1 LKTLFTIL
9 AAILMLAVPIN
20 AYAQGVSYQD
30 LLNVNY
36 SGPVFLDAFWTDR
49 TTPPP
54 EGTSLEKV
62 EVGPGDGA
70 SVLAVTLVN
79 RGLSDITSVTGYL
92 SLPSGFK
99 ASGTDAEQAIAT
111 NNEIIPAGD
120 TFVLFFQVDVNER
133 TSVKEYL
140 ASLKVDYSRIVEV
153 GQYRNAEM
161 NVPFKLTGKVIL
173 DASTD
178 DRLIPG
184 ESNTITMTIT
194 NRGSA
199 PATGVVVTV
208 AGSTGVNG
216 DTTNASAVSTGAKTF
231 ELGVILP
238 GQSASIQPV
247 IYVSNSASETLQ
259 TISLD
264 ITYGNAYGVKKTSTI
279 PVGMVVL
286 PKPPESVLSVAPV
299 GNSSTILAGKI
310 VDLNFVLSNI
320 GGKPLSDVIISL
332 EPESESVQILGES
345 KWVVKEMA
353 TDFRQQ
359 YTTQVFAAKDM
370 IAKPTSF
377 NVVVDYLSSGEAKT
391 ETLNLGAYVDGE
403 ITVRAYEIEVTYIG
417 GRPNITG
424 NLLNEGN
431 ILALFT
437 TIELVSAPDLVSV
450 LPPQQYLG
458 DLSENSP
465 LPFSI
470 PISLKDGVREG
481 TYPVSLKVEYKDNLR
496 QLHAFEI
503 NTQVNFMP
511 ENSQANIGAQANA
524 FPMTGIVLMIGI
536 AAAAVAAAVIII
548 RRRRRSALK
557 RTIAGS
563 KLENGDDI
571 ESVLDSQLEKSKDR
585 K

>member
-1 LKTLFTIL
+1 MKILLTVL
-9 AAILMLAVPIN
+9 AAILILAVPIS

-99 ASGTDAEQAIAT
+99 ASGTNSEQAIAT

-184 ESNTITMTIT
+184 ESSAITMTIT

-208 AGSTGVNG
+208 AGSTGNG
-216 DTTNASAVSTGAKTF
+216 DTTNTSAVSTGAKTF
-231 ELGVILP
+231 ELGVIGP

-247 IYVSNSASETLQ
+247 IYASNSASETLQ
-259 TISLD
+259 TILLD
-264 ITYGNAYGVKKTSTI
+264 ITYGNAYGVRKTTAI

-286 PKPPESVLSVAPV
+286 PKPPESVLSVAPID
-299 GNSSTILAGKI
+299 NSSTILAGKI

-320 GGKPLSDVIISL
+320 GGKPLSAVIISL

-353 TDFRQQ
+353 ADFRQQ

-377 NVVVDYLSSGEAKT
+377 NVVVDYLSAGEAKT

-437 TIELVSAPDLVSV
+437 TIELVGAPDLVSV

-470 PISLKDGVREG
+470 PISLKDGVKEG

-496 QLHAFEI
+496 QLHTFEI
-503 NTQVNFMP
+503 NTQVSFVP
-511 ENSQANIGAQANA
+511 ENSQASAGAEANA
-524 FPMTGIVLMIGI
+524 LPMTAIALAIGI
-536 AAAAVAAAVIII
+536 AAAAVAAAVII
-548 RRRRRSALK
+548 RRRSALK

-571 ESVLDSQLEKSKDR
+571 ESVLDSQLEKSSKDR

>member
-1 LKTLFTIL
+1 MKIVITVL
-9 AAILMLAVPIN
+9 AAILMLAVPIS

-49 TTPPP
+49 TTPAP

-62 EVGPGDGA
+62 EVAPGDGA

-99 ASGTDAEQAIAT
+99 ASGTNSEQAIAT

-178 DRLIPG
+178 DRLVPG
-184 ESNTITMTIT
+184 ESNMITMTIT

-208 AGSTGVNG
+208 AGSTGNG
-216 DTTNASAVSTGAKTF
+216 GTANASAVSTGAKTF
-231 ELGVILP
+231 ELGVIQP

-247 IYVSNSASETLQ
+247 IYASNSASETLQ

-264 ITYGNAYGVKKTSTI
+264 ITYGNAYGVRKTSAI

-353 TDFRQQ
+353 ADFRQQ

-377 NVVVDYLSSGEAKT
+377 NVVVDYLSAGEAKT

-431 ILALFT
+431 IMALFT
-437 TIELVSAPDLVSV
+437 TIELISAPDLVSV
-450 LPPQQYLG
+450 LPAQQYLG

-470 PISLKDGVREG
+470 PISLKDGVRGG

-496 QLHAFEI
+496 ELHTFEI
-503 NTQVNFMP
+503 NTQVSFVP
-511 ENSQANIGAQANA
+511 ENSQASAGAQANSSQ
-524 FPMTGIVLMIGI
+524 MTSMALAIGI
-536 AAAAVAAAVIII
+536 AAAAVVAAVIII
-548 RRRRRSALK
+548 RRRRKSALK

-563 KLENGDDI
+563 KLDNGDDI

>member
-1 LKTLFTIL
+1 MKILIMVL
-9 AAILMLAVPIN
+9 AAILMLAVPIS

-79 RGLSDITSVTGYL
+79 RGLSDITSVTGHL
-92 SLPSGFK
+92 SLPSGFT
-99 ASGTDAEQAIAT
+99 ASGTNSDQAIAT
-111 NNEIIPAGD
+111 NNEVIKAGD
-120 TFVLFFQVDVNER
+120 TFVLFFQVDINER

-140 ASLKVDYSRIVEV
+140 ASLKVDYSKIFEV

-178 DRLIPG
+178 DNLIPG
-184 ESNTITMTIT
+184 KSNTVDMTIT

-216 DTTNASAVSTGAKTF
+216 NTSAVSTGAKTF
-231 ELGVILP
+231 EVGVIRP

-247 IYVSNSASETLQ
+247 IYASNSASETLQ
-259 TISLD
+259 TISLE
-264 ITYGNAYGVKKTSTI
+264 IAYGNAYGVKKTSTI
-279 PVGMVVL
+279 PVGIVVL

-299 GNSSTILAGKI
+299 DNSSTILAGKI

-345 KWVVKEMA
+345 KWVVKEMDA
-353 TDFRQQ
+353 DFRQQ

-403 ITVRAYEIEVTYIG
+403 ITVRAYEVEATYIG
-417 GRPNITG
+417 GKPNITG

-437 TIELVSAPDLVSV
+437 TIELVSAPDLVSA

-470 PISLKDGVREG
+470 PISLKDSVKAG

-496 QLHAFEI
+496 QLHTFEI
-503 NTQVNFMP
+503 NTNVNFVP
-511 ENSQANIGAQANA
+511 ENSQASAAKETNSMQT
-524 FPMTGIVLMIGI
+524 TGVALIIGI
-536 AAAAVAAAVIII
+536 AAAAVVAAVIII
-548 RRRRRSALK
+548 RRRRKSALK

-563 KLENGDDI
+563 KLDNGDDI
-571 ESVLDSQLEKSKDR
+571 ESVLDSHLEKSSKDR